1 LDGTSSEFGSHTKTA
16 DSLRMPMVV
25 WFSGIFTGSEN
36 QRLSK
41 KIDESAEESDGFIG
55 IRNAN

>member
-1 LDGTSSEFGSHTKTA
+1 
-16 DSLRMPMVV
+16 MPMVV